1 MIPTTAVTQLP
12 LDIVNIRNA
21 VIDPNSGGVVIFEG
35 CTRNNHDGKLVQS
48 LTYEAYNSMAE
59 TELRLIRKEAIKKYN
74 LNRCIIHHRLG
85 MVLLTEAAL
94 IVACSAAHRHE
105 AFEAAM
111 WIIDIIKEKV
121 PIWKYETYNDSTKLW
136 VDSNLH

>member
-1 MIPTTAVTQLP
+1 MILTTAVTQLP
-12 LDIVNIRNA
+12 LDILSIRNA

-48 LTYEAYNSMAE
+48 LTYEAYDSMAE
-59 TELRLIRKEAIKKYN
+59 VELKLIREEAIKKYS
-74 LNRCIIHHRLG
+74 LNKCIIHHRLG
-85 MVLLTEAAL
+85 MVPLTETAL

-105 AFEAAM
+105 AFKAAM
-111 WIIDIIKEKV
+111 WIIDIIKEKA
-121 PIWKYETYNDSTKLW
+121 PIWKYETYNDSTKFW

>member
-1 MIPTTAVTQLP
+1 MIPTTAVTQSP
-12 LDIVNIRNA
+12 LDILNIRSA
-21 VIDPNSGGVVIFEG
+21 VTDPNSGGVVIFEG

-48 LTYEAYNSMAE
+48 LTYEAYSSMAE
-59 TELRLIRKEAIKKYN
+59 AELKLIREEAIKKYN
-74 LNRCIIHHRLG
+74 LNNCIIHHRLG
-85 MVLLTEAAL
+85 TVPLTETAL
-94 IVACSAAHRHE
+94 IVACSATHRHE

-136 VDSNLH
+136 VDSELH